1 MDPATIDLL
10 RDIASGIVFA
20 IGGTFLLI
28 GAFGLIRLPDFFSRT
43 HAVGITDTAGAGLI
57 LIGLALHAPDW
68 SVAVR
73 LLLILLF
80 LLFAAPTA
88 SHALA
93 QAALNDG
100 LRPQLGGPRK

>member
-1 MDPATIDLL
+1 MSALMILGST
-10 RDIASGIVFA
+10 
-20 IGGTFLLI
+20 LI
-28 GAFGLIRLPDFFSRT
+28 GIGALLVMIGSLGLIRLPDFFSRT

-57 LIGLALHAPDW
+57 LVGLALHVPDW

-100 LRPQLGGPRK
+100 LRPQLGGPDK